1 MNSKNKLTVW
11 YNFEFFF
18 IVYNV
23 SYIDDMYM
31 YNYEYVIMHIF
42 RNSKYII
49 LYIRSRIEV
58 NSIRLI
64 QNK

>member
-1 MNSKNKLTVW
+1 
-11 YNFEFFF
+11 
-18 IVYNV
+18 
-23 SYIDDMYM
+23 MYM

-49 LYIRSRIEV
+49 LYIRSRTEV